1 MTTRATKYMPT
12 LVVNMVGE
20 FDAQEL
26 VEFLSFL
33 GMLAHKLNVSWLLY
47 RHCFWYTDHI
57 TIRMA
62 SDRYSGHHG
71 PVTTCLV
78 R

>member
-1 MTTRATKYMPT
+1 MTTRATRYIPT

-33 GMLAHKLNVSWLLY
+33 GMLAHKLNVSDCSGTFDFILTAVGRRISTTLWTSCYL
-47 RHCFWYTDHI
+47 C
-57 TIRMA
+57 
-62 SDRYSGHHG
+62 YS
-71 PVTTCLV
+71 TESI
-78 R
+78 

>member
-1 MTTRATKYMPT
+1 MTTRATRYMPT

-33 GMLAHKLNVSWLLY
+33 GMLAHKLNVRRRDDSEI
-47 RHCFWYTDHI
+47 HI
-57 TIRMA
+57 
-62 SDRYSGHHG
+62 
-71 PVTTCLV
+71 
-78 R
+78 